1 MSEKLYKLK
10 CRRCGRV
17 FYDRH
22 PNTLYCNYP
31 SEIPS
36 DFGRTCKQMR
46 RVEGR
51 AKVQEEK
58 EALTKGLKS
67 GNLVMTRKYGCIS
80 RQDYLQYFDNAI
92 KEKYKL
98 ESYAQYQKW
107 REDNV
112 ELFCEEYERFNEVSG
127 LLQKEE

>member
-58 EALTKGLKS
+58 EALTQGLKS

-80 RQDYLQYFDNAI
+80 RQDYLQYFDNAKRKNISWKVMLNI
-92 KEKYKL
+92 KNGEKIMWNYSAKNMSVL
-98 ESYAQYQKW
+98 M
-107 REDNV
+107 N
-112 ELFCEEYERFNEVSG
+112 
-127 LLQKEE
+127 